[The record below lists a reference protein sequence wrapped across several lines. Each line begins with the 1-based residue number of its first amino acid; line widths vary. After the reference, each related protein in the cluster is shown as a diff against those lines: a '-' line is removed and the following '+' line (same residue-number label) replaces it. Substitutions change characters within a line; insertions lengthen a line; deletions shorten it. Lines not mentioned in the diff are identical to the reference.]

1 DATAEQIRR
10 GFRKIAL
17 TCHPDKVRESEKDA
31 ATKRFQL
38 IAEAYEVLSKPASR
52 QEYDEVCGCGESA
65 ESPPATKG
73 SQKSTSRWQRCQGC
87 FGRFS
92 QKDMRRCSPTCS
104 QPVCFGCDAC
114 SSCNRKSEVHE
125 SNEYSYIRAGMALVT
140 VYDACVFPTPNSWKV
155 MTKLKEGATII
166 CAGCPKVCDGDVM
179 VPIQPRGWV
188 DIVDL
193 KLPRKPSAPTRAQ
206 PEAKGPKKAP
216 TPTSAPAAEG
226 KKAKVATP
234 PGPEVWSKEK
244 EEPGAVP
251 EFMRQASRLA
261 MDVGDTAKEYAKSG
275 YSGSAAVA
283 SEAIR
288 MAQAAG
294 EQAPWL
300 AGEAVRMASE
310 AAGMV
315 WGAAATAFQRRDEC
329 RAHKKRPNLASSSGF
344 TVCGL
349 RALGRRV

>member
-1 DATAEQIRR
+1 
-10 GFRKIAL
+10 
-17 TCHPDKVRESEKDA
+17 
-31 ATKRFQL
+31 
-38 IAEAYEVLSKPASR
+38 
-52 QEYDEVCGCGESA
+52 
-65 ESPPATKG
+65 
-73 SQKSTSRWQRCQGC
+73 
-87 FGRFS
+87 
-92 QKDMRRCSPTCS
+92 
-104 QPVCFGCDAC
+104 
-114 SSCNRKSEVHE
+114 
-125 SNEYSYIRAGMALVT
+125 MALVT

-155 MTKLKEGATII
+155 MTKLKEGATVI

-193 KLPRKPSAPTRAQ
+193 KLPRKPSAPTRPQ
-206 PEAKGPKKAP
+206 PEAKGPNRAP

-226 KKAKVATP
+226 KKAKETTA
-234 PGPEVWSKEK
+234 GPEVWTKEK

-261 MDVGDTAKEYAKSG
+261 MDVGDTAKEYVKSG
-275 YSGSAAVA
+275 YSGSAMVA

-315 WGAAATAFQRRDEC
+315 WGAAATAFQRLPSDTPEQAPEPDESHEHRSKLKILTMMGFDQDVATASLERC
-329 RAHKKRPNLASSSGF
+329 SSIEAAVEYMMETSTLGSAPAQHGILPVQAVGQTFEPSPALAAGAAGQHRMVERVEPSSRIPSIHAALIGCGFAEEQAKAAARRCSSVEAAVEWIAAHPDVKE
-344 TVCGL
+344 
-349 RALGRRV
+349 